1 MIFSNLL
8 TKIKPTGPILSFFL
22 FLLNVFL
29 PGVGTMVNQ
38 CVGVGPFQWKGFL
51 VGLAQLLLSPLLVG
65 WFWSIWW
72 GVEMM
77 KRSGCC

>member
-1 MIFSNLL
+1 MIFNNLL

-22 FLLNVFL
+22 FLLNVFI

-38 CVGVGPFQWKGFL
+38 CVGVGLFHWKGFF
-51 VGLAQLLLSPLLVG
+51 VGVAQLLLSPLLVG